1 MPGVH
6 RHRRFVEWTDAI
18 VDPESDAFLG
28 YESRA
33 ICEGIEDLIDDLQAS
48 DGPLAMPRGKQL
60 IGTRFDLY
68 ELRWPPLP
76 RGSGP
81 RAMFGGA
88 AIRILYGYVRPV
100 CSPSIPDA
108 AVILLG
114 GNKSPTV
121 DRWYD
126 VAVPEAERRLADW
139 CDEHLAF
146 VPRESE
152 E

>member
-1 MPGVH
+1 MTDVRLH
-6 RHRRFVEWTDAI
+6 RQFVEWMDAV
-18 VDPESDAFLG
+18 VDLDSDEFLG

-33 ICEGIEDLIDDLQAS
+33 IREDIEDLVDALQAS
-48 DGPLAMPRGKQL
+48 GGPLTMPRGKQL
-60 IGTRFDLY
+60 IGIRFDLY

-114 GNKSPTV
+114 RNKSPTV